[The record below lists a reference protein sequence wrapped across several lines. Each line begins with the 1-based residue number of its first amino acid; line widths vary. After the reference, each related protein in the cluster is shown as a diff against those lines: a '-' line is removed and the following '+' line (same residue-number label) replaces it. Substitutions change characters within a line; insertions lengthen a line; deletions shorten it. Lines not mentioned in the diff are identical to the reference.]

1 MEQPSPVGEQ
11 PVPPWGLKEI
21 LQAIGLLMAA
31 VVFAV
36 GIVGLV
42 AAATD
47 ASLSST
53 EELGVGIVGTL
64 ILDIVLFGLAA
75 AFTVWKFRLRWRS
88 LGFSLLRPDR
98 AWVPA
103 ATVVAIFAVLSV
115 YSIIVQLIG
124 ADELLPQSTLEE
136 DIFDHRT
143 LVVLAG
149 VLAVIAA
156 PIAEETF
163 FRGFL
168 FVGLTKRFGFIWAA
182 LISGFLFSL
191 AHAQPTTLIPF
202 TLVGMLFAWA
212 YIAAGS
218 LWGAIAAH
226 LIFNLISFLVALAGL
241 AE

>member
-1 MEQPSPVGEQ
+1 MEQPSLVGEQ
-11 PVPPWGLKEI
+11 PAPPWGLKEI
-21 LQAIGLLMAA
+21 LQAIGLLMASII
-31 VVFAV
+31 FAV

-53 EELGVGIVGTL
+53 QELGVVIIGTL

-75 AFTVWKFRLRWRS
+75 AFTVWKFRLRWRA

-98 AWVPA
+98 VWVPA
-103 ATVVAIFAVLSV
+103 ATVVAIFAVLAV
-115 YSIIVQLIG
+115 YGIIVQLIG
-124 ADELLPQSTLEE
+124 SDKLLPESTLEE
-136 DIFDHRT
+136 DIFNHRA

-149 VLAVIAA
+149 MLAVIAA

-202 TLVGMLFAWA
+202 TLVGMILAWA
-212 YIAAGS
+212 YIATGS

-226 LIFNLISFLVALAGL
+226 LIFNFISFLVALAGL